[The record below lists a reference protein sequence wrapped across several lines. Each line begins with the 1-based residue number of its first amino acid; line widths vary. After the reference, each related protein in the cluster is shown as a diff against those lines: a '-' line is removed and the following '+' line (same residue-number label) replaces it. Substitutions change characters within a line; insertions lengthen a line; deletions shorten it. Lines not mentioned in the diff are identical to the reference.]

1 MATNFDPSVISEI
14 GGMAPDPVASQEKA
28 YTLRDLQFHE
38 LAATRQRQQWQTDDQ
53 INNVLKREGPPKTR
67 DDANR
72 NAEQISKI
80 SPQAGM
86 DYMRKFQQ
94 GEGVDLE
101 LQAKKLAV
109 AQEQVVPMINSIDS
123 SLGNLQQS
131 KQLFDRG
138 QITKAELDARTQKEI
153 LPEIVRLKMNNPELA
168 QHLDQFLQNPQ
179 NLTYQGLVSAENQ
192 TKQGREMAKS
202 RLDDIR
208 AAQGQSRLDTYQQ
221 NEQSLERDRLSLER
235 HRLDSESGERN
246 RPESGYD
253 WKDPNDH
260 SQGEVPIKGGSKD
273 SEKPMTGREAQ
284 MFGRIVTSANLGVQ
298 ALKNVV
304 ELPVGASTGIFG
316 VGASPGKSLLESAK
330 GALTN
335 KLASQDVQD
344 YNVMISGLSRNLST
358 METQGLAPQGS
369 FTESFNSVQ
378 LREGD
383 TQMTKLRKLAE
394 SRQIL
399 EKGLEPALDNP
410 RVPEAQKAEVRK
422 LIADVQQ
429 AVPFE
434 QHDLTV
440 LRRIQSTH
448 PNMTLQDVIKA
459 KGLDKSDKSSQAA
472 PSGGW
477 KIEPVQ

>member
-1 MATNFDPSVISEI
+1 MASFDPSVI
-14 GGMAPDPVASQEKA
+14 GGIADSAVQSQKDA
-28 YTLRDLQFHE
+28 YTLRDLQFSA
-38 LAATRQRQQWQTDDQ
+38 LAANRQKKEWQTQDAV
-53 INNVLKREGPPKTR
+53 NNVLKQAGQPKTR
-67 DDANR
+67 DEANS
-72 NAEQISKI
+72 NAEKISKI
-80 SPQAGM
+80 SPQAGR
-86 DYMRKFQQ
+86 DYIRAYQQ
-94 GEGVDLE
+94 GEGVDLD

-123 SLGNLQQS
+123 SLANLQQS

-153 LPEIVRLKMNNPELA
+153 LPEIVRLKMYNPELA
-168 QHLDQFLQNPQ
+168 PHLDQFMQSPQ
-179 NLTYQGLVSAENQ
+179 NMTYQGLVSAENQ

-208 AAQGQSRLDTYQQ
+208 AAQSQSRLETYQQ
-221 NEQSLERDRLSLER
+221 NEQSLERERLSLER

-246 RPESGYD
+246 KPESGYD

-298 ALKNVV
+298 AVKNVV
-304 ELPVGASTGIFG
+304 ELPTGASTGIFG
-316 VGASPGKSLLESAK
+316 VGASPGKSLLDSGK
-330 GALTN
+330 GVLTN
-335 KLASQDVQD
+335 KLSSQDTQD

-358 METQGLAPQGS
+358 METQGIAPQGS

-394 SRQIL
+394 ARQII

-410 RVPEAQKAEVRK
+410 RLPESQKSEVRK

-448 PNMTLQDVIKA
+448 PGMTLQDVIKA
-459 KGLDKSDKSSQAA
+459 KKLDQPDKSSQAA
-472 PSGGW
+472 PSNGW
-477 KIEPVQ
+477 GEAQVVKP